1 MFSFIY
7 HGHTVDVASD
17 ACWAALSQESV
28 DWGAIDPNWA
38 YTMLLEGKRAIHWTR
53 NNTLKAQRQWRTVL
67 INGKPLFVSISTPTL
82 PSSLTNPAYS
92 FWSLLISIATKM
104 LIILFPRK
112 HTWIVWVDTLIWRS
126 ALEWT
131 MSSLHWG
138 FFAAA
143 VDSLSPSLFTFQSH
157 SSVLNNHQGC
167 CCCFPQKRTCSFYS
181 ILAKP
186 KMYPRIRRK
195 YVGDTNIVISTVCLS
210 ILTISYHWMRPP
222 FEELNPQS
230 PPCRVKFVC
239 LWSDWRRIECL
250 SVVSSR

>member
-1 MFSFIY
+1 MGVRDGERSSSSSLSLGLRKSSPDPRAQPNSAASDGTTFLYYVSYCSFIHSFIMFSFIY

-67 INGKPLFVSISTPTL
+67 INGKPLFVFISTPTL
-82 PSSLTNPAYS
+82 PPSLTNPAYS

-131 MSSLHWG
+131 MSSLHWVSLPQQLTLYLPHYLHSKAIRP
-138 FFAAA
+138 FWIITRAAAA
-143 VDSLSPSLFTFQSH
+143 VSPRREPAH
-157 SSVLNNHQGC
+157 SII
-167 CCCFPQKRTCSFYS
+167 F
-181 ILAKP
+181 
-186 KMYPRIRRK
+186 
-195 YVGDTNIVISTVCLS
+195 
-210 ILTISYHWMRPP
+210 
-222 FEELNPQS
+222 
-230 PPCRVKFVC
+230 
-239 LWSDWRRIECL
+239 
-250 SVVSSR
+250 